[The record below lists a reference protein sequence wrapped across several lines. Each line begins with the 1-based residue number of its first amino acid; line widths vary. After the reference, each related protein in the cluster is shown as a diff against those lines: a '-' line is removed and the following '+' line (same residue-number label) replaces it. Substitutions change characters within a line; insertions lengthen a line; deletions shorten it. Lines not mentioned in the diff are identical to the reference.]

1 MSRPKVRTDFV
12 PPQFTKFHFRME
24 LTKKQMYRALAL
36 QGQVSEADFYKAL
49 QGDFMS
55 PETVKRITTA
65 MYQYAKKNK
74 FADAEEFR
82 P

>member
-12 PPQFTKFHFRME
+12 PPHFAKFHFRME
-24 LTKKQMYRALAL
+24 LSKKMMYRELGL

-55 PETVKRITTA
+55 PDTVRKITSA
-65 MYQYAKKNK
+65 MYTYAKKNK
-74 FADAEEFR
+74 FPDAEEFR